1 MQQSASNIEDDS
13 LVAGP
18 GRQDRLLAGDGLRGL
33 VQRVEGDV
41 REGGGPGPAPQSC
54 RESGGECKI
63 YTFVRNF
70 DYSLEKKVITVF

>member
-13 LVAGP
+13 LVTGP
-18 GRQDRLLAGDGLRGL
+18 SRQDRLLAGDGLRGL

-54 RESGGECKI
+54 RESGGDGKFI
-63 YTFVRNF
+63 HFVIR
-70 DYSLEKKVITVF
+70 DIK